1 MFHSACCGELVFASF
16 RAEGLCQEFLGER
29 APPGFSWKKEKK
41 TVQSAKVKEPF
52 NLSGRVAIITGGSVG
67 LGRQMAE
74 GLAEAGANVV
84 LCARKK
90 ERCEQAAAELKQLGV
105 KTLALGCDVKKPNDV
120 QAVVDATVAQFGR
133 IDIMINNA
141 GTSWGAPVEEMRL
154 EQWNKVIETNLTGT
168 FLFSQA
174 VGKVMVPQR
183 RGKIINIASVAGLRG
198 APPEFQ
204 AIGYH
209 ASKGGVIAFTKDL
222 ACKWGIH
229 NIQVNAIAPGW
240 FPTNMSQ
247 VIIERNK
254 DAFLG
259 KIPLRRFGNENDLKG
274 AAVYL
279 SSDASDYVTGHVL
292 VVDGGQTA

>member
-1 MFHSACCGELVFASF
+1 MHTRELFD
-16 RAEGLCQEFLGER
+16 
-29 APPGFSWKKEKK
+29 
-41 TVQSAKVKEPF
+41 
-52 NLSGRVAIITGGSVG
+52 LSGRVAIVTGGSIG
-67 LGRQMAE
+67 LGRQMAQ
-74 GLAEAGANVV
+74 GLAEMGANVV

-90 ERCEQAAAELKQLGV
+90 ERCETTAEELRSLGV
-105 KTLALGCDVKKPNDV
+105 KSLALGCDVKDPASVND
-120 QAVVDATVAQFGR
+120 VVDATVAEFGR
-133 IDIMINNA
+133 IDVLINNA

-154 EQWNKVIETNLTGT
+154 EHWNKVIETNLTGT

-174 VGKVMVPQR
+174 AGKVMVGQR
-183 RGKIINIASVAGLRG
+183 KGKIINIASVAGIHG

-222 ACKWGIH
+222 ACKWGVH

-240 FPTNMSQ
+240 FPTNMSK
-247 VIIERNK
+247 VVIERNK
-254 DAFLG
+254 DYFL
-259 KIPLRRFGNENDLKG
+259 KRIPLHRFGGDDDLKG

-279 SSDASDYVTGHVL
+279 ASSASDYVTGNVL

>member
-1 MFHSACCGELVFASF
+1 MDIKKL
-16 RAEGLCQEFLGER
+16 LDLG
-29 APPGFSWKKEKK
+29 
-41 TVQSAKVKEPF
+41 
-52 NLSGRVAIITGGSVG
+52 GRVAIITGGSVG

-74 GLAEAGANVV
+74 GLAEMGANLV

-90 ERCEQAAAELKQLGV
+90 ERCEQAAKELKQLGV
-105 KTLALGCDVKKPNDV
+105 KTLALGCDVKNPGHV
-120 QAVVDATVAQFGR
+120 QAVVDATVAQFGQ
-133 IDIMINNA
+133 IDILINNA

-168 FLFSQA
+168 FLFAQA
-174 VGKVMVPQR
+174 VGRVMVPQR

-240 FPTNMSQ
+240 FPTHMSRV
-247 VIIERNK
+247 VIEQNK
-254 DAFLG
+254 ETFLS
-259 KIPLRRFGNENDLKG
+259 KIPLRRFGNDHDLKG

-279 SSDASDYVTGHVL
+279 ASDASDYVTGHVL

>member
-1 MFHSACCGELVFASF
+1 MNI
-16 RAEGLCQEFLGER
+16 
-29 APPGFSWKKEKK
+29 KKLLD
-41 TVQSAKVKEPF
+41 
-52 NLSGRVAIITGGSVG
+52 LSGRVAIVTGGSIG

-74 GLAEAGANVV
+74 GLAEMGANLV

-90 ERCEQAAAELKQLGV
+90 ERCEQAAEELKQLGV
-105 KTLALGCDVKKPNDV
+105 QTLAIACDVKNPAQV
-120 QAVVDATVAQFGR
+120 RGVVDAAVTVFGR
-133 IDIMINNA
+133 IDILINNA
-141 GTSWGAPVEEMRL
+141 GTSWGAPVEEMKL

-174 VGKVMVPQR
+174 AGKVMVQQR

-247 VIIERNK
+247 MVIERNK
-254 DAFLG
+254 EAFLG
-259 KIPLRRFGNENDLKG
+259 KIPLRRFGSDHDLKG

-279 SSDASDYVTGHVL
+279 ASDASDFVTGHVL

>member
-1 MFHSACCGELVFASF
+1 MNIKKL
-16 RAEGLCQEFLGER
+16 LDLG
-29 APPGFSWKKEKK
+29 
-41 TVQSAKVKEPF
+41 
-52 NLSGRVAIITGGSVG
+52 GRVAIITGGSVG

-74 GLAEAGANVV
+74 GLAEAGANLV

-90 ERCEQAAAELKQLGV
+90 ERCEQAAEEMRLLGV
-105 KTLALGCDVKKPNDV
+105 KTLALGCDVKNSNDV
-120 QAVVDATVAQFGR
+120 QAVVDATVSQFGR
-133 IDIMINNA
+133 IDILINNA

-154 EQWNKVIETNLTGT
+154 EHWNKVIETNLTGT

-174 VGKVMVPQR
+174 VGKVMVPRR

-240 FPTNMSQ
+240 FPTNMSRVVMEQ
-247 VIIERNK
+247 NK
-254 DAFLG
+254 DAFLS
-259 KIPLRRFGNENDLKG
+259 KIPLRRFGNEHDLKG
-274 AAVYL
+274 AAVFL
-279 SSDASDYVTGHVL
+279 SSGASDFVTGHVL